1 MNHEFRYLLCALFAF
16 AGCASTQIDCGG
28 GKAAVGNLTNR
39 GSIGW
44 IMAATPASL
53 CPPIFRNGLIEILYA
68 IAPLDPDADA
78 DVNGLPDVC
87 EEARTSRQGA
97 DARASSKLRKQGV
110 ASPHKKPPLR
120 LIRTEKA
127 RLRAAV
133 EKLLQTTFPSGEES
147 INRQTAPPNSN
158 NA

>member
-1 MNHEFRYLLCALFAF
+1 MNHQLRSFLCVLPSL
-16 AGCASTQIDCGG
+16 AGSASAQIDSGG
-28 GKAAVGNLTNR
+28 GKVALGSFTNH
-39 GSIGW
+39 GSIGG
-44 IMAATPASL
+44 IVAATPAPL
-53 CPPIFRNGLIEILYA
+53 CPLIFRNGLIEILFA
-68 IAPLDPDADA
+68 TAPLDPDADA
-78 DVNGLPDVC
+78 DVNGLPDVW
-87 EEARTSRQGA
+87 EEARTSRLGA